1 MAAVKFA
8 LVLISPEA
16 IAAASMREPAAPT
29 AASSRRAASRET
41 GSLAGSSPAAAFGS
55 GLVTASAGAG
65 SVKGGR
71 MGESEGEKG
80 GAQARQAVKLISAV
94 DSAAGCYSVACT
106 ARRLSSHSPGSARR
120 ANTAVASAST
130 KSSLIIWAAQNCIV

>member
-1 MAAVKFA
+1 
-8 LVLISPEA
+8 
-16 IAAASMREPAAPT
+16 
-29 AASSRRAASRET
+29 
-41 GSLAGSSPAAAFGS
+41 
-55 GLVTASAGAG
+55 
-65 SVKGGR
+65 

-94 DSAAGCYSVACT
+94 DSAASCYLVACT
-106 ARRLSSHSPGSARR
+106 ARRLSLSSHSPGSARR